1 MARKRNKGGNH
12 GGQPSGGAAKPVR
25 GGIAN
30 LVPNSERT
38 PEERRENARK
48 AGKASGVARRR
59 KRDMAAIATALLS
72 SKATGET
79 REALREVAPGLDDED
94 ATLAATVAATASST
108 SPRPPA
114 ATRASRSR
122 PCSSVPSGCAASA
135 SAQGGNANA
144 ARFLVELDERG
155 RLAEQ
160 VEDAPF
166 ERDFGLLLAPP
177 YLALHR
183 DVERDE
189 GIERWLRGGR
199 FSGKSSVISLEVAY
213 GLMRHPGRSAFVMPK
228 IGQDIEGGVFEQML
242 WAFRHLGCEDEWVAT
257 KRPCKLARP
266 STGQVVTFK
275 GGDRSD
281 KTKAIKAPS
290 GTYYAY
296 QWISEVDQFGG
307 MPDVRTV
314 LQSVTRDAPEGAVYF
329 RFFDYNPPRSRDA
342 WVNEHVAGVAA
353 SSPDSVI
360 STTYLDM
367 PREWV
372 PEQVY
377 RDAEALR
384 ELDEDAWRHEWGGE
398 STGYGAEV
406 FPRAEVR
413 EVTADERRRLQ
424 YRLYGVDWGF
434 SVDPWV
440 WLEVAYDARART
452 LYVLG
457 EMSGVGLSNAETAA
471 MAVERM
477 SRPTYEAGYEPTGD
491 AAADAAR
498 VVADAEPYA
507 EVMCDSAEPKS
518 VADWRAEGVNAVPVP
533 KQGAHN
539 VRNSVRWLQDRA
551 SIVVDPSCE
560 VAARELTCYQYVLTR
575 DGKPTG
581 MLPDADNHAIDAL
594 RYAVARLIDDPSMV

>member
-94 ATLAATVAATASST
+94 ATLAATVVAGQIS
-108 SPRPPA
+108 
-114 ATRASRSR
+114 
-122 PCSSVPSGCAASA
+122 

-242 WAFRHLGCEDEWVAT
+242 WAFRRLGCEDEWVAT

-353 SSPDSVI
+353 SSPGSVI

-413 EVTADERRRLQ
+413 EVAADERRRLQ

-551 SIVVDPSCE
+551 AIVVDPSCE

>member
-48 AGKASGVARRR
+48 AGKASGMARRS
-59 KRDMAAIATALLS
+59 KRDMDAIATALLS

-94 ATLAATVAATASST
+94 ATLAATVVAGQIS
-108 SPRPPA
+108 
-114 ATRASRSR
+114 
-122 PCSSVPSGCAASA
+122 

-144 ARFLVELDERG
+144 ARFLAELDERG

-242 WAFRHLGCEDEWVAT
+242 WAFRRLGCEDEWVAT
-257 KRPCKLARP
+257 KRPCKLTRP

-353 SSPDSVI
+353 SAPGSVI

-406 FPRAEVR
+406 FQRAEVR

-477 SRPTYEAGYEPTGD
+477 SRPA
-491 AAADAAR
+491 
-498 VVADAEPYA
+498 
-507 EVMCDSAEPKS
+507 
-518 VADWRAEGVNAVPVP
+518 
-533 KQGAHN
+533 
-539 VRNSVRWLQDRA
+539 
-551 SIVVDPSCE
+551 
-560 VAARELTCYQYVLTR
+560 
-575 DGKPTG
+575 
-581 MLPDADNHAIDAL
+581 
-594 RYAVARLIDDPSMV
+594 

>member
-1 MARKRNKGGNH
+1 MAKRRNKGGNH
-12 GGQPSGGAAKPVR
+12 GGRPSGDAAPARRR
-25 GGIAN
+25 GDSSSN
-30 LVPNSERT
+30 LVPNTERT

-48 AGKASGVARRR
+48 AGIASGAARRR
-59 KRDMAAIATALLS
+59 KRDMAAIATALLDS
-72 SKATGET
+72 RATGES
-79 REALREVAPGLDDED
+79 REALREVAPGLADED
-94 ATLAATVAATASST
+94 ATLAATVVA
-108 SPRPPA
+108 
-114 ATRASRSR
+114 
-122 PCSSVPSGCAASA
+122 GQIA
-135 SAQGGNANA
+135 SAQAGNAQS
-144 ARFLVELDERG
+144 ARFVAELDERG
-155 RLAEQ
+155 RLAE
-160 VEDAPF
+160 ERGGAPF
-166 ERDFGLLLAPP
+166 VRDFGLLLAPP

-189 GIERWLRGGR
+189 GLERWLRGGR

-213 GLMRHPGRSAFVMPK
+213 GLMRHPERSAFVMPK

-242 WAFRHLGCEDEWVAT
+242 WAFRRLGCEGEWVAT
-257 KRPCKLARP
+257 RRPCRLARP
-266 STGQVVTFK
+266 STGQVVTFR

-281 KTKAIKAPS
+281 KTKAIKAPA

-307 MPDVRTV
+307 MADVRTV

-342 WVNEHVAGVAA
+342 WVNEHVARVAA
-353 SSPDSVI
+353 GDPGAAI

-372 PEQVY
+372 PDQVY

-398 STGYGAEV
+398 ATGYGAEV
-406 FPRAEVR
+406 FQRVEVR
-413 EVTADERRRLQ
+413 PVTDAEKRRLQ

-440 WLEVAYDARART
+440 WVECAYDASSRT
-452 LYVLG
+452 LYVLR
-457 EMSGVGLSNAETAA
+457 ELSGTGLSNAETARMALGA
-471 MAVERM
+471 MSSPV
-477 SRPTYEAGYEPTGD
+477 YEAGYEPVGD
-491 AAADAAR
+491 ARADAGRA
-498 VVADAEPYA
+498 VMDPEPYA

-518 VADWRAEGVNAVPVP
+518 VADWRAEGLNAVAVP

-539 VRNSVRWLQDRA
+539 VRSSTRWLQDRA
-551 SIVVDPSCE
+551 AIVVDPSCAL
-560 VAARELTCYQYVLTR
+560 AARELTCYQYALTR

-594 RYAVARLIDDPSMV
+594 RYAVARLIDDPAMV